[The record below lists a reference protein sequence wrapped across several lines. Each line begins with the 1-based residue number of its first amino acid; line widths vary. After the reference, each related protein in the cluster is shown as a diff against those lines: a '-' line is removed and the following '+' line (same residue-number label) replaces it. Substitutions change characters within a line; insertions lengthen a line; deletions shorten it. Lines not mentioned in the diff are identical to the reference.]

1 MAREL
6 SEMDVE
12 VIIHNVNPGLAT
24 NSMHETELQVVADD
38 DLNDYFRWVHSRRL
52 STLNVTYLLPVDQEE
67 TKRSERYHR
76 LIQFVFNGRN
86 YVGPAKIALQFGQQ
100 RRSEDIAHVQQIDI
114 VQLTSPLNQKVLD
127 LGTGSGAWA
136 IDIAEEFPRAEVIG
150 IDIAPIQPRDVPPNC
165 TQVLTSSFC
174 FYVFEFTRSSRFE
187 LCDLDQWHIPYPDAH
202 FDFIHARSLHI
213 GIHNYPRLL
222 HELARLLRPGGLV
235 LLVEPTLYPCQ
246 APPSY
251 PPLTGWETFW
261 DTYRRCLRQQH
272 IDVTVPERLP
282 DLLEATRSFEN
293 IMSQKGNIPV
303 GFWPNDLDLLTL
315 GQLQWMDY
323 DSLLPA
329 LRPLFLSSGIPPSR
343 VEQLIKD
350 AQHDLYYP
358 TFPLTTTVNITY
370 GSKRF
375 T

>member
-1 MAREL
+1 
-6 SEMDVE
+6 
-12 VIIHNVNPGLAT
+12 
-24 NSMHETELQVVADD
+24 MHQPELQVVADD

-52 STLNVTYLLPVDQEE
+52 STLNITYLLPVDQEE
-67 TKRSERYHR
+67 AKV
-76 LIQFVFNGRN
+76 LN
-86 YVGPAKIALQFGQQ
+86 YVGPAKVALQFGQQ
-100 RRSEDIAHVQQIDI
+100 RRI
-114 VQLTSPLNQKVLD
+114 LD

-136 IDIAEEFPRAEVIG
+136 IDIAEEFPRAEVVG
-150 IDIAPIQPRDVPPNC
+150 IDIAPIQP
-165 TQVLTSSFC
+165 
-174 FYVFEFTRSSRFE
+174 RFE
-187 LCDLDQWHIPYPDAH
+187 LCDLDQWHIPYPDSH

-235 LLVEPTLYPCQ
+235 LLVEPTLYPCA
-246 APPSY
+246 APPSH
-251 PPLTGWETFW
+251 PPPTGWDAFW
-261 DTYRRCLRQQH
+261 DTYRKCLRQQR

-282 DLLEATRSFEN
+282 DLLEATAAFEN

-303 GFWPNDLDLLTL
+303 GFWPKDLDLLTL

-329 LRPLFLSSGIPPSR
+329 LRPLFLCNGIPPSR
-343 VEQLIKD
+343 VERLIKD

-358 TFPLTTTVNITY
+358 TFPLTTTVNIAY

-375 T
+375 N